1 MITSFQYLRAKL
13 LRNIQ
18 FYFHERKT
26 LYSTL
31 LKVFGI
37 GIQKANL
44 DVGESLSSHA
54 QTAKKKKK
62 KLSNVKI
69 KR

>member
-1 MITSFQYLRAKL
+1 MK
-13 LRNIQ
+13 
-18 FYFHERKT
+18 ERKT

-62 KLSNVKI
+62 KKLSNVKI